1 MEPNHLTL
9 SQTNWNKPGLFGKLV
24 LWNRPRGISS
34 LKTQVNVWFAV
45 CLNQRNK
52 IWTNNHIFPIASYCI
67 ESLCIES
74 NRKRIT
80 LLRNRWI
87 ASLAASYVSFHW
99 LCIEMRIA
107 SASVMEMHIPNIYI
121 WRNDI
126 PFSCFTYN
134 KMNNILCYCGRSIV
148 IVISVNSPLG
158 LLSRLCLLCFH
169 GLS

>member
-1 MEPNHLTL
+1 LL
-9 SQTNWNKPGLFGKLV
+9 SV
-24 LWNRPRGISS
+24 
-34 LKTQVNVWFAV
+34 
-45 CLNQRNK
+45 
-52 IWTNNHIFPIASYCI
+52 WTNEIKYEPTIIFFPLHRIASNRIVSNRIEI
-67 ESLCIES
+67 ESHCFVTEV
-74 NRKRIT
+74 NR
-80 LLRNRWI
+80 I
-87 ASLAASYVSFHW
+87 ASCFICIFDVSYYW

-134 KMNNILCYCGRSIV
+134 KMNNILCYCGHSIV
-148 IVISVNSPLG
+148 NVISVNSPLR